1 MASNENDD
9 IIQDNQ
15 FQLDPVI
22 RAVREGRV
30 LLVDEALVSRPTMQ
44 LLEGIETLR
53 RLLYPNFAVRTEQP

>member
-1 MASNENDD
+1 MNPVTVEEIRAEPG
-9 IIQDNQ
+9 
-15 FQLDPVI
+15 FAVI

-53 RLLYPNFAVRTEQP
+53 RLLYPDFAVRTEQP